1 MLAFP
6 DGSGKVTTNYNT
18 VPLQKCSLSSKYET
32 FEIQA
37 IAIEFLNGGLPRVNL
52 GKKVPG
58 SMLCNMG
65 GGGRRAGGGRRGE
78 KPTAYNGLELE
89 EHLSLGSGAG
99 SDLLKNPASR
109 DTSPETPAERCPAFK
124 ERKFGGIG

>member
-65 GGGRRAGGGRRGE
+65 GGGGGPVGE
-78 KPTAYNGLELE
+78 GEVR
-89 EHLSLGSGAG
+89 SLQHTMG
-99 SDLLKNPASR
+99 
-109 DTSPETPAERCPAFK
+109 
-124 ERKFGGIG
+124 